1 MFFVLSSSCS
11 EMASIISSWETS
23 CRVLLAC
30 LTGSCRGQGKGQQ
43 GGGWRFN
50 VTYDLP
56 QQDHVLATDNVQA
69 EGDIAVLLANDVAL
83 RCVRQN
89 DVRCKAR
96 VSVRNES
103 DGGAVC
109 VQSNGKLTE
118 LIETAHGANEMS
130 AVAKDYQDA
139 FCRR

>member
-1 MFFVLSSSCS
+1 
-11 EMASIISSWETS
+11 
-23 CRVLLAC
+23 
-30 LTGSCRGQGKGQQ
+30 
-43 GGGWRFN
+43 
-50 VTYDLP
+50 
-56 QQDHVLATDNVQA
+56 
-69 EGDIAVLLANDVAL
+69 VAL

-109 VQSNGKLTE
+109 QRASNGKLTE